1 MHADKPVFE
10 LKDIRRHFAQ
20 TAAIDG
26 ISLTVQHGEILGI
39 IGRSGAGKSTL
50 IRCLNGLE
58 KIDSGEILFGGQ
70 SVSHLNEGDWRAV
83 RRHIGIIF
91 QHFNLL
97 SSRNIIDNVA
107 LPLKLMGLS
116 KKQRQSRAMEL
127 LELVGIADKAFS
139 YPARL
144 SGGQKQRVGIA
155 RALTSNPSVLLCDEA
170 TSALD
175 PETTR
180 SILELLEKINRQMN
194 ITILLITHEMD
205 VIRSIA
211 ERVIVLD
218 HGKIVE
224 QGLVK
229 DIFARPQNATTQSLL
244 QVITPSLPAAIAAK
258 LDPAVGTQ
266 GIVALHISGAQ
277 ARTPF
282 LNELAAQ
289 TGMAAQIV
297 QGGIDTIQGEA
308 VGKFFLAINA
318 IDRKKFTQAVE
329 WLARHSDKSEVLGFI
344 HD

>member
-1 MHADKPVFE
+1 MQANTPVFE
-10 LKDIRRHFAQ
+10 LKDIRRRFAQ

-26 ISLTVQHGEILGI
+26 VSLAVQRGEILGL

-58 KIDSGEILFGGQ
+58 TIDSGEILFDGQ
-70 SVSHLNEGDWRAV
+70 TISHLSESGWRTL

-97 SSRNIIDNVA
+97 SSRNILDNVA
-107 LPLKLMGLS
+107 LPLKLMGAP
-116 KKQRQSRAMEL
+116 KKQRHNRAMEL

-155 RALTSNPSVLLCDEA
+155 RALASNPSVLLCDEA

-205 VIRSIA
+205 VIRNIA
-211 ERVIVLD
+211 QRVIVLD

-224 QGLVK
+224 QGPVK
-229 DIFARPQNATTQSLL
+229 DIFARPQTPTTQSLL
-244 QVITPSLPAAIAAK
+244 QVITPSLPVAIAAK
-258 LDPAVGTQ
+258 LDPVSGTR

-277 ARTPF
+277 ACTPF
-282 LNELAAQ
+282 LNDLATQ

-308 VGKFFLAINA
+308 VGKLFLAIDA
-318 IDRKKFTQAVE
+318 TDRKKFTQAVE
-329 WLARHSDKSEVLGFI
+329 WLARHSDKSEVLGFT